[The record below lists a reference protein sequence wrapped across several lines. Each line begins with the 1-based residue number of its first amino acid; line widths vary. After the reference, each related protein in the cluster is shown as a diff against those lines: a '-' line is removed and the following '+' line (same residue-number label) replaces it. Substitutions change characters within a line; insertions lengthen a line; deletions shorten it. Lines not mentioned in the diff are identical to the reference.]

1 MARAARTVARRETVS
16 RSRTVRSEVCQHCNR
31 AGDETDLS
39 GPEEIVVVTDADP
52 LEEIEFLARSANR
65 IEVLAALV
73 EQPQTRQTL
82 ADRVGI
88 SQPTLGRILRDL
100 TDRRWITTDD
110 DGRYR
115 ATATGELVTT
125 GITDLR
131 ERLATETKLR
141 EVIEWFP
148 AEAVDV
154 DFQHFA
160 DARITTPTQTRP
172 NAPIQ
177 RMLELLGET
186 DHAQLLSHAFNEQK
200 LRLIHERTVDGDLTT
215 EGIFGA
221 DAIDAIAATD
231 DLRGLLADIVAADAA
246 EIRIVSEDIPVAVE
260 ITDSRTHLLLRND
273 EGIVRASL
281 DTDNDAVRSWAERT
295 HEQYWGVGEPLSADD
310 IER

>member
-1 MARAARTVARRETVS
+1 M
-16 RSRTVRSEVCQHCNR
+16 
-31 AGDETDLS
+31 
-39 GPEEIVVVTDADP
+39 TDADP

-73 EQPQTRQTL
+73 EQPQTRQAL

-100 TDRRWITTDD
+100 TDRQWITTDG

-148 AEAVDV
+148 TEAVDV

-186 DHAQLLSHAFNEQK
+186 DHALLLSHAFNEQK

-215 EGIFGA
+215 EGIFAA

-246 EIRIVSEDIPVAVE
+246 EIRVVSEGIPVAVE

-281 DTDNDAVRSWAERT
+281 DTDSDAVRSWAERT
-295 HEQYWGVGEPLSADD
+295 HERYWRLGEPLSADD
-310 IER
+310 IEG

>member
-1 MARAARTVARRETVS
+1 
-16 RSRTVRSEVCQHCNR
+16 
-31 AGDETDLS
+31 
-39 GPEEIVVVTDADP
+39 VTDADP

-100 TDRRWITTDD
+100 TDRRWVTTDGD
-110 DGRYR
+110 RYR

-131 ERLATETKLR
+131 ERLATETRLR

-148 AEAVDV
+148 TEAVDV

-246 EIRIVSEDIPVAVE
+246 EIRVVSERIPVAVE

-281 DTDNDAVRSWAERT
+281 DTDSDAVRSWAKDLHER
-295 HEQYWGVGEPLSADD
+295 YWHAGQPLSVDD